1 MNETRAKDLLQ
12 AKALGCLDA
21 KEDAAFLHLME
32 EDNEFPWEE
41 LGQYQNL
48 VSLMPTLL
56 NLEIP
61 DPEVKNKVLAELRV
75 KTEDDHPEEP
85 VEEENVTDSTETLEI
100 IEDEEIIIEEED
112 IVASDLSQ
120 VDEVAWKKSATNNGI
135 SFREPVKPE
144 LDVNAF
150 KTGKPKPSEEQKD
163 KSQTKVVKKKLPDKS
178 SKMYV
183 SKFSGDEKESKGGR
197 NKILTIAGIVIVII
211 LIILLVMYLGLSSE
225 IDKNKNEI
233 DRLKKR
239 IGLTLNQDEIFYQ
252 NLG

>member
-120 VDEVAWKKSATNNGI
+120 VDEVAW
-135 SFREPVKPE
+135 
-144 LDVNAF
+144 
-150 KTGKPKPSEEQKD
+150 
-163 KSQTKVVKKKLPDKS
+163 
-178 SKMYV
+178 
-183 SKFSGDEKESKGGR
+183 
-197 NKILTIAGIVIVII
+197 
-211 LIILLVMYLGLSSE
+211 
-225 IDKNKNEI
+225 
-233 DRLKKR
+233 
-239 IGLTLNQDEIFYQ
+239 
-252 NLG
+252 